1 MSKKIAMIVCM
12 VISLC
17 MLVTVFASSSFND
30 IKGTKYEMAVNKLKE
45 EGVIDGMEDG
55 SFRTYGDVT
64 RAQLAKMTVTAFE
77 LKGNADV
84 EFDDF
89 DKKYWAADYIEKAV
103 KNGVIRGYN
112 DNTFKP
118 ENKVT
123 YGEATTMLI
132 RAYGK
137 DSASLKNGKWP
148 DAYMNKAEELNM
160 FKNVSSYKAD
170 DIASRGD
177 IALMI
182 YNLTEANVVE
192 IPFEEVKDGEID
204 IPKLGEKIT
213 NMGIGDINVDGSIDK
228 KDVLELSLYL
238 KGKAEL
244 SKEGLENADLNAD
257 MKIDEKDLDILQRY
271 LAGTINILPYTA
283 ENGELPIP
291 LYPDPVKKEKDD
303 VKNEITIIKEKDK
316 IEKVEEVTK
325 TEVTVP
331 KKETTTKDL
340 KDSKLKLD
348 KKVDSNMKDIEK
360 EDLKI
365 EIKEPIKRKP
375 DVELPVQPKPT
386 LVTK

>member
-17 MLVTVFASSSFND
+17 MMVTVFASSSLND

-55 SFRTYGDVT
+55 NFRAYGDVT

-77 LKGNADV
+77 LKGNGNV
-84 EFDDF
+84 GFDDF

-103 KNGVIRGYN
+103 KNGVIRGYD
-112 DNTFKP
+112 DNTFRP

-123 YGEATTMLI
+123 YGEAATMLI

-137 DSASLKNGKWP
+137 DSTSLKNGKWP

-192 IPFEEVKDGEID
+192 VPFEEVKDGEIA
-204 IPKLGEKIT
+204 IPKLGDKIT

-238 KGKAEL
+238 KGKGEL

-271 LAGTINILPYTA
+271 LAGTINILPYTE

-303 VKNEITIIKEKDK
+303 VKNETTTVEEEDKVEK
-316 IEKVEEVTK
+316 IEEVIKLGT
-325 TEVTVP
+325 TVP
-331 KKETTTKDL
+331 KQETTVIDI
-340 KDSKLKLD
+340 KDSKLQLD
-348 KKVDSNMKDIEK
+348 KKVDSNIKDIVK

-365 EIKEPIKRKP
+365 DIKETIKRKP